1 MLLRIIALLVSLSAT
16 FTAQAADS
24 YSFTGN
30 DLLKVCDGPYSDK
43 AQEIGNSNLCLGYI
57 QGIQQF
63 QHVITD
69 LRKVA
74 PLFCE
79 PYQTGNYDQL
89 RRVLVKWL
97 KNNPEQLHRDAR
109 VVATAAYMRAFPCQ

>member
-1 MLLRIIALLVSLSAT
+1 MRLGIVVLLVLWSAT
-16 FTAQAADS
+16 PTSMGAEP
-24 YSFTGN
+24 YSLTGN
-30 DLLKVCDGPYSDK
+30 DLLKACDGPYKDK
-43 AQEIGNSNLCLGYI
+43 TEELASTNLCLGYI

-69 LRKVA
+69 LRRVA

-79 PYQTGNYDQL
+79 PYQTGSYDQL
-89 RRVLVKWL
+89 RRLLVKWL

-109 VVATAAYMRAFPCQ
+109 IVATAAYMQAFPCQ

>member
-1 MLLRIIALLVSLSAT
+1 LTQSHDGRRNDWIVWPNRAFNRTVS
-16 FTAQAADS
+16 
-24 YSFTGN
+24 GG
-30 DLLKVCDGPYSDK
+30 DLLKTCEGPFKDK
-43 AQEIGNSNLCLGYI
+43 VDEAASTNLCLGYI

-63 QHVITD
+63 QHVFSD

-79 PYQTGNYDQL
+79 PYETGTYDQL
-89 RRVLVKWL
+89 RKVPAKWL

-109 VVATAAYMRAFPCQ
+109 VVTTAAFMQAFPCQ

>member
-1 MLLRIIALLVSLSAT
+1 MPLQIVASLILLAGT
-16 FTAQAADS
+16 FTSRAAEP

-30 DLLKVCDGPYSDK
+30 DLLKVCDGPYKDK
-43 AQEIGNSNLCLGYI
+43 AEEVADTNLCLGYI

-69 LRKVA
+69 LRGVT

-79 PYQTGNYDQL
+79 PYQTGSYDQL

-97 KNNPEQLHRDAR
+97 KNNPDQLHRDAR
-109 VVATAAYMRAFPCQ
+109 VVATAAYMQAFPCQ